1 MWKPFCAMSCTE
13 FARLKNSKIA
23 NEGNL
28 SQGPYIYDVHT
39 VPKSTRPHPHFGG
52 RGYNQNCRRV

>member
-28 SQGPYIYDVHT
+28 SQGPYIYNVHP
-39 VPKSTRPHPHFGG
+39 VPRSTRPHPHFVGEG
-52 RGYNQNCRRV
+52 V